1 MNTKSFNLMEKL
13 YQKLLS
19 KETKERSEQA
29 ILWIALS
36 SFIVHL
42 SIIGLIHLNIIYINE
57 PSNLLKNPIAA
68 IYTPFSFILVYEVYL
83 LIYYLP
89 KSTST
94 YISKQY
100 EIIALIIIRRLFKD
114 LSDLSLTSN
123 WFNSNSDLQFTYD
136 LVTSVLLFYLIYLF
150 HIQRNKIYRTIE
162 NKKITD
168 SSLSKFIKA
177 KKWIATTLVP
187 ILLII
192 AIYSFFTWFTSILE
206 PTGISHVSFK
216 NINNI
221 FFEQFF
227 NILII
232 ADVILLLFS
241 FFHTDEF
248 HKVIRNSGFV
258 ISTILIRISFSVSG
272 IINNGLIISAI
283 LFGLLMLFIHNKFEK
298 KIVWR
303 YWRSQSCGRLKNEIA
318 AITSTRPLIG
328 LIHFGNGPLVNSQI
342 SSRPTL
348 VSALLMKN
356 GGNSFQN
363 SNNLASIAALLASSS
378 AGLSLSAL
386 VPIKAI
392 GMLCSPHSLMKS
404 RSICWGLMRKS
415 IKTNKQYKFTR
426 SCK

>member
-1 MNTKSFNLMEKL
+1 MDISQNLEKL

-19 KETKERSEQA
+19 EKTKDKSEKV
-29 ILWIALS
+29 ILWIALV
-36 SFIVHL
+36 SFIIHL
-42 SIIGLIHLNIIYINE
+42 LIIGLIHFNIIGIQE

-114 LSDLSLTSN
+114 LSDLSLSFN
-123 WFNSNSDLQFTYD
+123 WFNINNDLQFTYD
-136 LVTSVLLFYLIYLF
+136 LLASVLLFYLIYLF
-150 HIQRNKIYRTIE
+150 HVQRTKVYRVKENSKNYAAKI
-162 NKKITD
+162 
-168 SSLSKFIKA
+168 SKFINA
-177 KKWIATTLVP
+177 KKWIATALVP
-187 ILLII
+187 VLLII
-192 AIYSFFTWFTSILE
+192 AIYSFLSWTIGVLYPLQTEAI
-206 PTGISHVSFK
+206 SFK

-248 HKVIRNSGFV
+248 HKVIRNSGFI

-272 IINNGLIISAI
+272 LINTVLIVSAI

-298 KIVWR
+298 SLAKESLER
-303 YWRSQSCGRLKNEIA
+303 N
-318 AITSTRPLIG
+318 
-328 LIHFGNGPLVNSQI
+328 QI
-342 SSRPTL
+342 EE
-348 VSALLMKN
+348 
-356 GGNSFQN
+356 
-363 SNNLASIAALLASSS
+363 
-378 AGLSLSAL
+378 
-386 VPIKAI
+386 
-392 GMLCSPHSLMKS
+392 
-404 RSICWGLMRKS
+404 
-415 IKTNKQYKFTR
+415 
-426 SCK
+426 

>member
-1 MNTKSFNLMEKL
+1 MDLSKLLEEL

-19 KETKERSEQA
+19 EKTKERSEHV
-29 ILWIALS
+29 ILWIALA

-42 SIIGLIHLNIIYINE
+42 LMIGLINFNVITIDE

-114 LSDLSLTSN
+114 LSDLSLSSN
-123 WFNSNSDLQFTYD
+123 WFSSKNDLQFTYD
-136 LVTSVLLFYLIYLF
+136 ILSSVVLFYLIYLF
-150 HIQRNKIYRTIE
+150 RVQRTRVYRTNE
-162 NKKITD
+162 NSKNHF
-168 SSLSKFIKA
+168 SSISKFINA
-177 KKWIATTLVP
+177 KKWIATALVP
-187 ILLII
+187 TLLVI
-192 AIYSFFTWFTSILE
+192 AIYSFLNWVFGVFQPLE
-206 PTGISHVSFK
+206 ENAISFK

-248 HKVIRNSGFV
+248 HKVIRNSGFI

-272 IINNGLIISAI
+272 IINNLLIVSAI
-283 LFGLLMLFIHNKFEK
+283 LFGLSMLFIHNKFEK
-298 KIVWR
+298 KLVDEIQE
-303 YWRSQSCGRLKNEIA
+303 SNEIED
-318 AITSTRPLIG
+318 
-328 LIHFGNGPLVNSQI
+328 
-342 SSRPTL
+342 
-348 VSALLMKN
+348 
-356 GGNSFQN
+356 
-363 SNNLASIAALLASSS
+363 
-378 AGLSLSAL
+378 
-386 VPIKAI
+386 
-392 GMLCSPHSLMKS
+392 
-404 RSICWGLMRKS
+404 
-415 IKTNKQYKFTR
+415 
-426 SCK
+426 